1 MKKIFLIAICILITG
16 CQKEKNIYTIKANIE
31 ENILKHKD
39 YNNLSSCK
47 IDEIN
52 NTISIELI
60 NNSEEEQEWFKNNIS
75 NSNKL
80 IFKQGKEIKQEEL
93 TYVYNYINDYINSNG
108 QIENYTGH
116 YIDEIWNSVVV
127 SLLENNQKHQNNF
140 KQNIIDSN
148 LIEFKK
154 GNYGID
160 Q

>member
-116 YIDEIWNSVVV
+116 YIDEI
-127 SLLENNQKHQNNF
+127 
-140 KQNIIDSN
+140 
-148 LIEFKK
+148 
-154 GNYGID
+154 
-160 Q
+160 